1 MSGTAGQELLETV
14 VAKLAISETLAR
26 YSRGVDRCDLAT
38 LKSVFWPDAVV
49 NYGDADQNGWEWCE
63 GVVVALREL
72 ERTQHAIGNVLIDLD
87 GPVATAE
94 TYCRA
99 YHEVRTPDGNQEFM
113 VGGRYLDRFALRD
126 GAWKIAA
133 RQYVMDFNQNGP
145 STARWSGGL
154 YDGLR
159 VVGARFPEDPL
170 YTAGIAKP

>member
-113 VGGRYLDRFALRD
+113 VGGRYLDRIRSAGRGMED
-126 GAWKIAA
+126 RRTPIC
-133 RQYVMDFNQNGP
+133 
-145 STARWSGGL
+145 
-154 YDGLR
+154 DGLQSER
-159 VVGARFPEDPL
+159 AVDRQMERRSL
-170 YTAGIAKP
+170 